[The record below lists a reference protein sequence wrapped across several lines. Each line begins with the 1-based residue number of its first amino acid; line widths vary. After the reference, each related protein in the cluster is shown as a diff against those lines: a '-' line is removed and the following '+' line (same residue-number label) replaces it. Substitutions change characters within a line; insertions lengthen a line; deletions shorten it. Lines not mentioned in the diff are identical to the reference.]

1 MPKKK
6 KGPTPLYEDYIGS
19 PEWQKKRIQ
28 AFYALGNKCEVCGS
42 SKNIHVHHNNYGSL
56 GNENPKADL
65 VILCDECH
73 ENLHCHVP
81 SNLLGKRS
89 VGYTR
94 GHKCTMCMS
103 TKHKKTKYLSCG
115 LSTQPGHSWRKKKP
129 KVHRILHI
137 CERCIDAIGSKL
149 LEENKVTNS
158 MKKKMIREKTE
169 TKKKERLLRRKA
181 KKQKT
186 ELSPIKAKNIK
197 KPKKSKKESLV
208 AEPPQVVVM
217 RRPTRKAT

>member
-103 TKHKKTKYLSCG
+103 TKHKKTK
-115 LSTQPGHSWRKKKP
+115 
-129 KVHRILHI
+129 
-137 CERCIDAIGSKL
+137 

-186 ELSPIKAKNIK
+186 EPSPIKAKNII
-197 KPKKSKKESLV
+197 KPKKPKKESLV

-217 RRPTRKAT
+217 RRPTRKVT